1 MTKWVFGCRILLVEE
16 SLMTKQEKI
25 EFLKNKALKVFKQ
38 NVKNEEVKP
47 QQILLNVQETDQS
60 VCLTF
65 SMNEQSHA
73 MFVTY
78 SKILDTLQV
87 SYVRP
92 AVCARATTD
101 MIVSKMNKTVIDGLR
116 KTFEGVFGCPT
127 VSYDGTTDPIGFMLT
142 TTYEWA
148 EKGKERETIRDVR
161 GGRGLE
167 PYYSIFNIQ
176 EYPQGVS
183 ESEK

>member
-1 MTKWVFGCRILLVEE
+1 MN
-16 SLMTKQEKI
+16 KQEKI
-25 EFLKNKALKVFKQ
+25 EFLRNKVLKTFKY

-47 QQILLNVQETDQS
+47 QQIILNVQETDQS

-101 MIVSKMNKTVIDGLR
+101 MIVSKMNKTVIDGIR

-127 VSYDGTTDPIGFMLT
+127 VSYDGTTDPIGFMLAT
-142 TTYEWA
+142 TFEWA
-148 EKGKERETIRDVR
+148 EKGKEKEVIKSIRS
-161 GGRGLE
+161 GKGLE
-167 PYYSIFNIQ
+167 PYYKIFNIQ
-176 EYPQGVS
+176 DLTESQS
-183 ESEK
+183 EA

>member
-1 MTKWVFGCRILLVEE
+1 MN
-16 SLMTKQEKI
+16 KQEKI
-25 EFLKNKALKVFKQ
+25 EFLRNKALKTFKY

-47 QQILLNVQETDQS
+47 QQIILNVQETDQS

-127 VSYDGTTDPIGFMLT
+127 VSYDGTTDPIGFMLST
-142 TTYEWA
+142 TFEWA
-148 EKGKERETIRDVR
+148 EKGKEKETVRDIRR
-161 GGRGLE
+161 GRGLE
-167 PYYSIFNIQ
+167 PYYKISNIQ
-176 EYPQGVS
+176 ELIESDS
-183 ESEK
+183 EDEKV